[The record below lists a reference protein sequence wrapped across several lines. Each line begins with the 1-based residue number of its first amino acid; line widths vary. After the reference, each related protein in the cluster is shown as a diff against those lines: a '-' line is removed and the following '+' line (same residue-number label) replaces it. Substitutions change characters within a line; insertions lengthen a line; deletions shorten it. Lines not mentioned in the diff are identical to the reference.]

1 MSSASGSSS
10 SVGNSTISL
19 HELVRKVE
27 ANEMRSHMT
36 SFGVQEALI
45 RDSAG
50 TMAVSGTQDRMLKEQ
65 QKIIEDLK
73 SSMQ

>member
-1 MSSASGSSS
+1 MPATPTSAAMSSASGSSS

-19 HELVRKVE
+19 HEL
-27 ANEMRSHMT
+27 
-36 SFGVQEALI
+36 
-45 RDSAG
+45 
-50 TMAVSGTQDRMLKEQ
+50 DRMLKEQ